1 MTGLKIKKLNLYDD
15 FIVVKSISKSYGVP
29 GIRLGIIATSN
40 SHLISMIKKDVSI
53 WNINSFGEYYLQ
65 IYDKYKKVYANALIE
80 IKNARKIFLN
90 ELNKIEEFRVVPSQ
104 ANYFTIELKK
114 GNSKELCSKMLEN
127 YNIFI
132 KDLTS
137 KINLK
142 NREFIRVA
150 VRNIEDNEIFVSA
163 VKDYFKNI

>member
-1 MTGLKIKKLNLYDD
+1 
-15 FIVVKSISKSYGVP
+15 
-29 GIRLGIIATSN
+29 
-40 SHLISMIKKDVSI
+40 
-53 WNINSFGEYYLQ
+53 
-65 IYDKYKKVYANALIE
+65 
-80 IKNARKIFLN
+80 
-90 ELNKIEEFRVVPSQ
+90 
-104 ANYFTIELKK
+104 
-114 GNSKELCSKMLEN
+114 MLEN

>member
-1 MTGLKIKKLNLYDD
+1 
-15 FIVVKSISKSYGVP
+15 
-29 GIRLGIIATSN
+29 
-40 SHLISMIKKDVSI
+40 
-53 WNINSFGEYYLQ
+53 
-65 IYDKYKKVYANALIE
+65 
-80 IKNARKIFLN
+80 N
-90 ELNKIEEFRVVPSQ
+90 ELNKIEELRVVPSQ